1 MQYRFND
8 LNVDLIQ
15 DPYDLLSILKAIK
28 LKGKVIKN
36 IKIVGHCYDIIETFE
51 EIVYEKLGD
60 EKIIVEMFK
69 DDYEFDREI
78 EYDDPIIFEFEDGDK
93 FEIDYGEG
101 SSLKLGINSLPENIE
116 CGCNNHNLDGN
127 IMFSNIIGHKILGF
141 EVGMQD
147 DFELTYDFTGS
158 YGIKEPKNQKAY
170 ISFLRIILNNGLS
183 IYFSNDFDY
192 GYMSVKE
199 WNETSKIK
207 WKDVKKGIIDN

>member
-36 IKIVGHCYDIIETFE
+36 INIVGHCYDIIETFE